1 MGVVERRRVVRG
13 SRFAGSGP
21 ASVNPLP
28 VRGGIGRGFYY
39 MTPRQT
45 ASEHLLRRRRAR
57 RRLADFC
64 DFVSRDYIHAPHHAE
79 LCQAL
84 DDLAA
89 RRTKRL
95 IVEMPP
101 RVGKSFHVSER
112 FPALLLGMFPHQNII
127 AASHGDA
134 QARRFGRRVRNI
146 ILTPEYQ
153 ELFPGTRLDARTN
166 AQDEFATQAGGLYL
180 AVGIHG
186 SFMGCGAN
194 CLIVDD
200 PFRSRRD
207 ADSPTIRTNVQIAYD
222 DLENRLEPDAVVVV
236 MHTRWHDDDLVG
248 FLERTRIKSEKEQWT
263 RITFPMIEDEC
274 PRWQKIEDSTRNQ
287 EADPENASETP
298 ETITQRDLE
307 AYDQERALWPGR
319 YDIKACRAIRRRV
332 PRRTWVSLYQQAPH
346 EEEGGFFHRD
356 WVQRFAPTAPESQGG
371 PPRNVNTYLACDY
384 GVREG
389 GDTTELYRVDIDER
403 GHWWVTDAWC
413 GSENSAVWC
422 GALVDLIR
430 QHGPDA
436 VAGEAGVIRRA
447 VEPFLGLMMDESR
460 LATVFLWAVRSSNK
474 QASATGLQGIASM
487 RRLHIAH
494 GDWGDKLVQVLCAFP
509 TSDDDH
515 GVDALANLA
524 LCMEQTPGAF
534 ALPEK
539 QDDTRPNRWESI
551 MRRARGGD
559 TSGWKTA

>member
-1 MGVVERRRVVRG
+1 M
-13 SRFAGSGP
+13 
-21 ASVNPLP
+21 L
-28 VRGGIGRGFYY
+28 GGMGRGFHH
-39 MTPRQT
+39 MTPRQI

-57 RRLADFC
+57 RSLAAFS
-64 DFVSRDYIHAPHHAE
+64 DFVSRDYIHAPHHAT

-112 FPALLLGMFPHQNII
+112 FPALLMGMFPHQNII

-166 AQDEFATQAGGLYL
+166 AQDEFGTQAGGLYL

-186 SFMGCGAN
+186 SFMGCGAH

-207 ADSPTIRTNVQIAYD
+207 ADSPTIRANVQLAYD
-222 DLENRLEPDAVVVV
+222 DLENRLEPNAVVVI

-248 FLERTRIKSEKEQWT
+248 FIERTRIKTGKEQWT
-263 RITFPMIEDEC
+263 RVTFPMIENEC
-274 PRWQKIEDSTRNQ
+274 PRWQKVENSTR
-287 EADPENASETP
+287 TP
-298 ETITQRDLE
+298 ETDPETSETVTQRDLD
-307 AYDQERALWPGR
+307 AYDQERALWPER
-319 YDIKACRAIRRRV
+319 YDLEAARAIRRRV

-356 WVQRFAPTAPESQGG
+356 WIQRFAPTLPEEQGG
-371 PPRNVNTYLACDY
+371 PPSNVNTYLTCDY
-384 GVREG
+384 GVKKG
-389 GDTTELYRVDIDER
+389 GDTTEIYRVDIDER

-413 GSENSAVWC
+413 GSEESSVWC
-422 GALVDLIR
+422 GALVDMVR
-430 QHGPDA
+430 DTNPDA
-436 VAGEAGVIRRA
+436 VTGEAGVIRCA
-447 VEPFLGLMMDESR
+447 VEPFINIMMDESR
-460 LATVFLWAVRSSNK
+460 LATVFLWASRTSNK
-474 QASATGLQGIASM
+474 QAMATGLQGIASM

-515 GVDALANLA
+515 GVDALANLS

-534 ALPEK
+534 ALPSTAEH
-539 QDDTRPNRWESI
+539 TTEGRWERI
-551 MRRARGGD
+551 MREARQG
-559 TSGWKTA
+559 TSKAWKSA